1 MYRSVSILTMRSN
14 MTRREFAATL
24 LLTPLGHTLLQAQQ
38 ADIDNV
44 GARVGL
50 RALKVAVPLFRPSA
64 TDPKINH
71 LADVF
76 NETLWNDLDFAGG
89 LQLASRSFYPLGNF
103 VNPSDIRPVDWTKTG
118 VEAQYITFG
127 SVAIGTTG
135 TNKGAFT
142 ADLHLLD
149 LKSNQEIFPG
159 ARWGGGLDTDAAAR
173 FVAHHW
179 ADKILETLGVGKGIN
194 STMIAYVSVH
204 GNNKEISIMDYDGNG
219 SWQLTAVQNLA
230 LTPAWS
236 PDGVHIA
243 FTGNRGSSNNIEVVS
258 RLDAKSVAFPAS
270 AGLSTTPA
278 WSPDG
283 MRIAFASSRDKQGTN
298 DGSELYVSD
307 PAGRNATRLMPRAS
321 SARGTEV
328 SPVWNPATGRQ
339 IAFVSDRTGSQQI
352 YRVNDDGSSMTR
364 IIDEGG
370 DAENPSWS

>member
-1 MYRSVSILTMRSN
+1 
-14 MTRREFAATL
+14 
-24 LLTPLGHTLLQAQQ
+24 
-38 ADIDNV
+38 
-44 GARVGL
+44 
-50 RALKVAVPLFRPSA
+50 
-64 TDPKINH
+64 
-71 LADVF
+71 
-76 NETLWNDLDFAGG
+76 
-89 LQLASRSFYPLGNF
+89 
-103 VNPSDIRPVDWTKTG
+103 

-127 SVAIGTTG
+127 SVAIGTAG
-135 TNKGAFT
+135 TNRGAFT

-352 YRVNDDGSSMTR
+352 YRVNDDGSNLTR
-364 IIDEGG
+364 IVDEGG
-370 DAENPSWS
+370 DAENPSWSPDGNFLAFAWKKSGTGRYDIYLHDLVTGRNSQLTHDKDDNEKPSWSPDQKHIVFQSNRTGTLQIYSMLADGSKVRQLTQSGENKAPAWSGYIK